1 MEVDKRTLM
10 QIMCQ
15 FHTIKFDRVNFTQ
28 EEFVQLHNA
37 IFTGQTNMERINRN
51 SHFLGAKLRILR
63 KEHRITLEDLS
74 ARCAQIDPQFAPS
87 VSYLSMI
94 ESGRRSPSEGVLG
107 LIASVFQRK
116 PAWFLDQNAEFAPV
130 SRAKA
135 AGGAARIPFEPSF
148 LFSKNLLEA
157 AIPELLSQTGTT
169 GRQFAHL
176 LIRSHQELSRNEYP
190 DLERAAERISKRAF
204 PLKVDDLM
212 ALCKRHGLEIR
223 WFERKPLLARDID
236 HDVRSVVRSF
246 FDPPGTVYLNKALE
260 SEPAR
265 LKFDLASHIGHKV
278 LHGGDGLKSA
288 HATGGDMGGSP
299 DSGSPFHAG
308 IEAKDVLL
316 AWRDFECSF
325 FAGALLCPKVPFRR
339 FLIRERYRID
349 ARRQLELTPAVI
361 MRRMTKVSPYPY
373 WHFFDATAPG
383 HFRAVYRGNGI
394 PLPWGNMTQ
403 ATDPC
408 PHWAVFR
415 MLGNAQN
422 DSNSQI
428 SVLRENDRWRL
439 YCCHTLRT
447 RDMAGNPHV
456 LSVGIDLVPAL
467 SSNGSDEAHIVDSIG
482 EDCFRKGGQARIGSA
497 AAEAIRAVANILSI
511 AWVEDSLKQPA
522 RIICPR
528 TSHCPRQGQCDLA
541 PTTRARDISDVKREI
556 LTTAR

>member
-1 MEVDKRTLM
+1 
-10 QIMCQ
+10 
-15 FHTIKFDRVNFTQ
+15 
-28 EEFVQLHNA
+28 
-37 IFTGQTNMERINRN
+37 MERIVRN
-51 SHFLGAKLRILR
+51 SHFLGAKLRTLR

-74 ARCAQIDPQFAPS
+74 ARCAQIDPQSAPS
-87 VSYLSMI
+87 VSYISMI
-94 ESGRRSPSEGVLG
+94 ESGRRNPSQGVLA

-116 PAWFLDQNAEFAPV
+116 ATWFLDENAEFAPV
-130 SRAKA
+130 SRQKA
-135 AGGAARIPFEPSF
+135 VGGAARIPFEPSF
-148 LFSKNLLEA
+148 LFSKNLLQA

-176 LIRSHQELSRNEYP
+176 LIRSHQETSRNEYP
-190 DLERAAERISKRAF
+190 DLERTAEKVGNRAF

-223 WFERKPLLARDID
+223 WFERKPVLARDKD
-236 HDVRSVVRSF
+236 DEVRSVVRSF
-246 FDPPGTVYLNKALE
+246 FDPPGIVYLNKALK
-260 SEPAR
+260 SDAAR
-265 LKFDLASHIGHKV
+265 LKFDLACHIGHKV
-278 LHGGDGLKSA
+278 LHGGDGLKSP
-288 HATGGDMGGSP
+288 HATGGEIGESP
-299 DSGSPFHAG
+299 DSGSPFLAG

-339 FLIRERYRID
+339 FLTRERYRIE
-349 ARRQLELTPAVI
+349 ARRKLELTPAVM

-373 WHFFDATAPG
+373 WHFFDADAPG
-383 HFRAVYRGNGI
+383 HFLAVYRGNGI

-415 MLGNAQN
+415 MVGNAQN
-422 DSNSQI
+422 ESNSQI
-428 SVLRENDRWRL
+428 SVLRENDRWQL

-467 SSNGSDEAHIVDSIG
+467 SSNEADEAQIAESIG
-482 EDCFRKGGQARIGSA
+482 EECFRRGGQARIGRP

-511 AWVEDSLKQPA
+511 AWVEDALQQPA

-528 TSHCPRQGQCDLA
+528 SSRCPRQGQCNVA
-541 PTTRARDISDVKREI
+541 PATRARDITDVQHEI
-556 LTTAR
+556 LRTTK